1 MSSELVVNAR
11 NLSGLGPLWMLY
23 ETALRQPADR
33 VCLIVSDEATA
44 KEAIAALLGLGLPA
58 NLDPI
63 GGEFH
68 VLCRGCQEAGPL
80 LLYWLQAKGAG
91 DAQGNGKNPGSS

>member
-23 ETALRQPADR
+23 ETAMRQPAER
-33 VCLIVSDEATA
+33 VRLIVSDEATA

-63 GGEFH
+63 GDEFH
-68 VLCRGCQEAGPL
+68 VLCGGCQEAGPL
-80 LLYWLQAKGAG
+80 LLFWLQARGEG
-91 DAQGNGKNPGSS
+91 DAQGNRKAPGSS